1 MLMRDR
7 ATVNRMASHAA
18 LGGCRS
24 RAESTDGIG
33 GRFGFRCGLST
44 SPLCGHAA
52 THPFR
57 SSKHNAPVE
66 HMPDGLSV

>member
-33 GRFGFRCGLST
+33 GRFGFNVWST
-44 SPLCGHAA
+44 DLTAMWSTCH
-52 THPFR
+52 T
-57 SSKHNAPVE
+57 SSLYL
-66 HMPDGLSV
+66 GTQ